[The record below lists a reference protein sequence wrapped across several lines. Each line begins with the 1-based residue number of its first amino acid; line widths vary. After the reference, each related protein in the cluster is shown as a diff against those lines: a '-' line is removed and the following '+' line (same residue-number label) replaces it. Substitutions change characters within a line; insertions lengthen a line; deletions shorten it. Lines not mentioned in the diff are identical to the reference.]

1 MYNQIFS
8 LFFPAVEREGSF
20 KTIDK
25 RLRTFKF
32 IDTKLGRQFWMLA
45 AVNISQLGNI
55 SSNTLS
61 V

>member
-1 MYNQIFS
+1 MYNKIFS
-8 LFFPAVEREGSF
+8 LFFPAVEREGSYE
-20 KTIDK
+20 TIDK

-32 IDTKLGRQFWMLA
+32 IDTKLGRQFWMRA